1 MLHQEAIEVLKTI
14 NEMYPKFNLT
24 KRKAAMLLPNLKEMD
39 YPGVMRN
46 LSLFIMQNP
55 YPPMLSEIAAY
66 PEVEDSHIEEM
77 MKWHEEAE
85 KVPPEVKK
93 QFLEEFDKLVQK
105 KAGK

>member
-1 MLHQEAIEVLKTI
+1 MLQQEAIEVLKTI

-46 LSLFIMQNP
+46 LSLFIMQSP

-66 PEVEDSHIEEM
+66 PEVADSHIEEM
-77 MKWHEEAE
+77 LKWHEEAE
-85 KVPPEVKK
+85 KVPPELKK
-93 QFLEEFDKLVQK
+93 QLLEAFEKLVEK